1 MHSHQSLLQLLLLLL
16 LAPQIPADMLLL
28 HIFIP
33 FTVEHVRVKG
43 AVRAVVAWWL
53 QWAGR

>member
-1 MHSHQSLLQLLLLLL
+1 VQCDWLTALLLLLRRL
-16 LAPQIPADMLLL
+16 LRQIPADMLLL

-43 AVRAVVAWWL
+43 AVRAVVQWWL